1 MSLQKES
8 IKKTEQFL
16 EFLKNIKTE
25 SIHCLDIIQKP
36 LDKILNSMKYIA
48 HEPLIQELPPEI
60 MEEILSYLCDAGA
73 YIAASVCTTWENIVR
88 NRFKEKT
95 IVIGKHCS
103 NKYECDN
110 INFFMPVEIFKA
122 GKIHK
127 MDITINIWMRASFVV
142 C

>member
-16 EFLKNIKTE
+16 EFLKNTKTE

-88 NRFKEKT
+88 N
-95 IVIGKHCS
+95 
-103 NKYECDN
+103 KYECDN
-110 INFFMPVEIFKA
+110 INCFMPVEIFKA